1 MEREVMMKKEQTT
14 RGNYNSTLLI
24 RIEKKEKDKL
34 FEVAKYY
41 GMRDVSSLLRK
52 LISNTIEKYEENVG
66 K

>member
-1 MEREVMMKKEQTT
+1 MMKKEKTT

-24 RIEKKEKDKL
+24 RIAKTDKDKL
-34 FEVAKYY
+34 LEVAKYY
-41 GMRDVSSLLRK
+41 GMRDVSCLLRK